1 MSLYKTHGDRLETTE
16 KRSQVLIFTFS
27 GIEWHVEQRK
37 LQERILVDVLSE
49 FRCAIQTE
57 KPTRNDV
64 CGRLFRLSGG
74 QFRQRNL
81 PEVIFVVVR
90 FGF

>member
-37 LQERILVDVLSE
+37 LQERILVDILSE
-49 FRCAIQTE
+49 LRCAIQTE
-57 KPTRNDV
+57 KPARSDI
-64 CGRLFRLSGG
+64 CGCPFWFLTKRPSLVLLEIENHFH
-74 QFRQRNL
+74 FC
-81 PEVIFVVVR
+81 
-90 FGF
+90 